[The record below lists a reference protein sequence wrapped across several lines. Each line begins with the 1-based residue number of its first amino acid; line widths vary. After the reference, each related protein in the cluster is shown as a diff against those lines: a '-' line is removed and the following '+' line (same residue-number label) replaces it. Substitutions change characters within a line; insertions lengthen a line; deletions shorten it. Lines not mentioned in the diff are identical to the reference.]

1 LGAHRSVLKHYSR
14 QRPGITTSGQFRKG
28 AMGAAS
34 MPKSWVP
41 SRGSAP
47 YSWWVTVLLLQHP
60 YRFLLDRVENDAIRT
75 RGLGLL

>member
-1 LGAHRSVLKHYSR
+1 
-14 QRPGITTSGQFRKG
+14 
-28 AMGAAS
+28 MGAAS

-75 RGLGLL
+75 RGLGLLKQRLVPPNGARKGLEFLG